1 MLKFTFFLSYSTNVK
16 PRPSLVKLV
25 HVRITHKCYLSSL
38 LDARTL
44 MSTLSSALGCFNDFN
59 SNVVMYIIIS
69 WTLRGGF
76 INLQSIKHVMHYS
89 APFNIRYSTFNLL
102 RKFFCIPQCSVMIT
116 LPHVMLSV
124 FCNFVNVCDRS

>member
-25 HVRITHKCYLSSL
+25 HVRITHKCYVSSL

-76 INLQSIKHVMHYS
+76 INLQVQNMLCIIQPPSIYG
-89 APFNIRYSTFNLL
+89 TFNFL
-102 RKFFCIPQCSVMIT
+102 RKNCWIPQCSVMIT
-116 LPHVMLSV
+116 LPHVMLNV